1 MPGGLTAPADF
12 DTLVC
17 VKEEPPPTIAG
28 PGGSSAAG
36 RPPAFEAKVLKAFLR
51 DGKLVSIPARGGK
64 RDVVLRY
71 LFERCF
77 AEDRVYPEREVN
89 ERLGVYHE
97 DVAALRRYM
106 VVAGLLTRAAGEYRR
121 AVSPRATRTLVLMG
135 VAGSGK
141 SAVMAELA
149 RRLGWPAAEGDEFHS
164 PENVAK
170 MAAGVPL
177 GDDDRRPWLL
187 ALAAWIGEREAAG
200 EDALLTCSA
209 LRRSYRDLLR
219 DGHASVRFVHLR
231 ASPDVLRTRIA
242 ARSGHYMPLSLLDSQ
257 LATLEPLEPDEPGCE
272 VDADLPLGEVVAD
285 VLGCLGDRPA

>member
-1 MPGGLTAPADF
+1 MS
-12 DTLVC
+12 
-17 VKEEPPPTIAG
+17 
-28 PGGSSAAG
+28 GSSDVG
-36 RPPAFEAKVLKAFLR
+36 RPPGFGAKVLKAFLR
-51 DGKLVSIPARGGK
+51 DGKLVTIPARGIK

-89 ERLGVYHE
+89 ERLGAYHE

-106 VVAGLLTRAAGEYRR
+106 VVAGLLTRAAGRYRR
-121 AVSPRATRTLVLMG
+121 AASPGRTRTLVLMG

-141 SAVMAELA
+141 SAVMGELA
-149 RRLGWPAAEGDEFHS
+149 VRLGWATAEGDEFHS

-187 ALAAWIGEREAAG
+187 SLAAWIGEREAAG
-200 EDALLTCSA
+200 ESALVACSA

-219 DGHASVRFVHLR
+219 DGHASVQFAHLL
-231 ASPDVLRTRIA
+231 ASPDSLRGRMATRE
-242 ARSGHYMPLSLLDSQ
+242 GHYMPLSLLDSQ
-257 LATLEPLEPDEPGCE
+257 LATLEPLEAGEPGCE
-272 VDADLPLGEVVAD
+272 VDADRPLGEVVAR
-285 VLGCLGDRPA
+285 VLDYLRRV